1 MQGDIRAVQAFIDT
15 MVGIP
20 RFSYPAKRNAP
31 RPRGPFC
38 SVQLL
43 EEYQESIPAQHLRS
57 QTTTNSV
64 YWTKSLAKLR
74 LRILM
79 VDTQGVQSIQVMH
92 GWTKDVI
99 KEMMISSGYGFIKI
113 EPISLE
119 DALLE
124 KEWEDRQGFSLELY
138 VTRTLEEEVDN
149 LTGLTISG
157 KYYEVGIG
165 TYDVNIDIPEPI

>member
-31 RPRGPFC
+31 RPDGPFC
-38 SVQLL
+38 SIQLL
-43 EEYQESIPAQHLRS
+43 EEYQESVPS
-57 QTTTNSV
+57 QILKTPGDITSSYV
-64 YWTKSLAKLR
+64 TKSLAKLR
-74 LRILM
+74 FRILM

-92 GWTKDVI
+92 GWTKEVI
-99 KEMMISSGYGFIKI
+99 KQMMITTGYGFIKV

-138 VTRTLEEEVDN
+138 VTRTLEEEIDN
-149 LTGLTISG
+149 LTGLTVSG
-157 KYYEVGIG
+157 VFYEVGVDE
-165 TYDVNIDIPEPI
+165 YDINIDIT